1 MQRAGKIL
9 IVDDEKSNR
18 QILEANLLSEGYL
31 TFQASNGKEAIQLTK
46 EISPDMI
53 LLDVMMPELDGFAV
67 CQRLKNDPA
76 TKIIPVIIITALD
89 DRETRICGLEAGADD
104 FLTKPVNPLELKA
117 RVRSLIR
124 VKRYYEQIEDMNQKL
139 LANMIKAQQ
148 IQRSLMPKE
157 FPQLEEVHFEAFYQA
172 AEIVGG
178 DYYNVYL
185 VDEENIC
192 IYVADVTG
200 HGLDAAMLTIF
211 IKETINSYIRQSL
224 AKGHN
229 LSPRRCLAELDEKFK
244 AEDFPDDIFITIFLG
259 FLNLKSKVF
268 TYSSAG
274 FVEFPYV
281 FGPRGVWQLHCPGS
295 LIISFGTS
303 GGYEEKTLELQ
314 LGERIL
320 FYTDGLVEQQADSG
334 EFFGPERLRKLLEKY
349 QMVGNKNLLKAIIS
363 SAQAF
368 SGTTTF
374 QDDIV
379 LLQLTMKGVNIK

>member
-1 MQRAGKIL
+1 MQIPGKVL

-18 QILEANLLSEGYL
+18 QILEAYLLSEGYL
-31 TFQASNGKEAIQLTK
+31 TFQASGGQEAMQLTK

-53 LLDVMMPELDGFAV
+53 LLDVMMPEMDGFAV
-67 CQRLKNDPA
+67 CHFLKNDPA

-89 DRETRICGLEAGADD
+89 DRETKIRGLEVGADD

-139 LANMIKAQQ
+139 MANMAKAQK
-148 IQRSLMPKE
+148 IQRALMPKE
-157 FPQLEEVHFEAFYQA
+157 FPQTKEFHFQAFYQA
-172 AEIVGG
+172 AEMVGG
-178 DYYNVYL
+178 DYYNVFP

-192 IYVADVTG
+192 LYVADVTG

-211 IKETINSYIRQSL
+211 IKETINGYIRQTFT
-224 AKGHN
+224 KGQIF
-229 LSPRRCLAELDEKFK
+229 SPRLCLVELDEKFK
-244 AEDFPDDIFITIFLG
+244 AEDFPEDIFITIFLG
-259 FLNLKSKVF
+259 FINLKNRTF

-295 LIISFGTS
+295 LIISYGS
-303 GGYEEKTLELQ
+303 LGEYEEKTLALHP
-314 LGERIL
+314 GDRIL
-320 FYTDGLVEQQADSG
+320 FYTDGLVEQRTTSG
-334 EFFGPERLRKLLEKY
+334 EIYGPERLKRLLENY
-349 QMVGNKNLLKAIIS
+349 QSIGKENLLSEIIS
-363 SAQAF
+363 SVQSFAGG
-368 SGTTTF
+368 STF

-379 LLQLTMKGVNIK
+379 LLQLVVD